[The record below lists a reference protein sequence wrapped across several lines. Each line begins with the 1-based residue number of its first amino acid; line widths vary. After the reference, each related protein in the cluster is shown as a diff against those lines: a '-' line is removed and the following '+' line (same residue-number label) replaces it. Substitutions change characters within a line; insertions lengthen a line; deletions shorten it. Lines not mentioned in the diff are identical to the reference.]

1 MEFCSLDSNDKWESD
16 CGSVCC
22 PENYHIRKKLSFAWY
37 VYSGYDLRRI
47 SKRFWLLLEE
57 RKFKCGF
64 CLNCWDCR
72 RFRHLCL
79 EYENIVL
86 NSHREDMS
94 YCTALRF
101 CSRNLRYSTN
111 FPTVDFLTRRT
122 VDEDFPKR
130 VKEKEKI
137 LYKVINR
144 FRKQK
149 LW

>member
-1 MEFCSLDSNDKWESD
+1 
-16 CGSVCC
+16 
-22 PENYHIRKKLSFAWY
+22 
-37 VYSGYDLRRI
+37 
-47 SKRFWLLLEE
+47 
-57 RKFKCGF
+57 
-64 CLNCWDCR
+64 
-72 RFRHLCL
+72 
-79 EYENIVL
+79 
-86 NSHREDMS
+86 MS

-101 CSRNLRYSTN
+101 CSRYLRYSTN